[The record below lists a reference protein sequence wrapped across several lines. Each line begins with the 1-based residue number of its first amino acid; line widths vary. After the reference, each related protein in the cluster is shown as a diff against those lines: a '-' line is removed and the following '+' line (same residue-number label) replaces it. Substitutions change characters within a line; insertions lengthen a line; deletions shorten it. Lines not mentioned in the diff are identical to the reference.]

1 MDYMFLLYSDEQR
14 MGRLSLEETSRAIS
28 HHWGIMDEA
37 SAKGV
42 FKGASPLLPSTT
54 AVTVRPQ
61 ANGPIVTDGPF
72 AETKEALG
80 GYYII
85 DCRDAE
91 DARYWATRLAEGGCG
106 AGVEIRALR
115 MIPSRVECE
124 QTAAVVNA

>member
-1 MDYMFLLYSDEQR
+1 MDYMFLLYSDERR
-14 MGRLSLEETSRAIS
+14 MANFSLEETGKAIS

-42 FKGASPLLPSTT
+42 FRGASPLSPSAT
-54 AVTVRPQ
+54 AVTVRTQPG
-61 ANGPIVTDGPF
+61 GPIVTDGPF

-85 DCRDAE
+85 NCRDAE
-91 DARYWATRLAEGGCG
+91 EAQYWARRLADSVCG
-106 AGVEIRALR
+106 SAVEIRALR
-115 MIPSRVECE
+115 AIPSRVECE